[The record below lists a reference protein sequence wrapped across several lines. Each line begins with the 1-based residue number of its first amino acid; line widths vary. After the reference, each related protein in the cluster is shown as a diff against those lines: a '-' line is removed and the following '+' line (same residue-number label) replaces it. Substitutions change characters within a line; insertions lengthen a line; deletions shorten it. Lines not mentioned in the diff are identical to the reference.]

1 VQSGYKDEE
10 RERRESEALYRFQ
23 AEWAM
28 KYGRKFVANNADF
41 GMYRIREDSEAMM
54 ENHRELLK
62 KYRKKKR

>member
-1 VQSGYKDEE
+1 
-10 RERRESEALYRFQ
+10 
-23 AEWAM
+23 M